1 MTTNMTTVEQ
11 HRYLFENQLKHAMP
25 FGCHFIGTF
34 ASESS
39 ASWTSTLFTSGD
51 LTGDKSFHKW
61 ATTTGALNQLRLVP
75 RLNGS
80 SGWNHIPVC
89 MFHTRLKTFRLE
101 NPVHPRKCSQQ
112 VCHCSDGSRWA
123 GVVLPL
129 LLGVYLPLSELLSDG
144 FGESSS

>member
-34 ASESS
+34 ANESC
-39 ASWTSTLFTSGD
+39 ASSISTPFTSSD

-75 RLNGS
+75 GLNGS
-80 SGWNHIPVC
+80 SGWNHICLHVA
-89 MFHTRLKTFRLE
+89 HETE
-101 NPVHPRKCSQQ
+101 DVQ
-112 VCHCSDGSRWA
+112 VQESGPSTKDFSTG
-123 GVVLPL
+123 
-129 LLGVYLPLSELLSDG
+129 LSLQ
-144 FGESSS
+144 